1 MFQEAHS
8 NNLISICNNKK
19 CYLICQLRVPL
30 VIISYNVE
38 KNGNNKKMMMNGAF
52 KCPSIILKISQL
64 WNTIQGR
71 VTDFLSGWLFLFW
84 LKFYGFRWMNNKRF
98 YFVTVSKRLVTT
110 NCVGVLAKLLAVR
123 ILIDAEHL
131 IIKWISDTI
140 SRRSILNWQHGD
152 KNLVWIDMTRS
163 IDCPVD
169 QV

>member
-19 CYLICQLRVPL
+19 CYLICQLSVPL
-30 VIISYNVE
+30 VIISWRIE
-38 KNGNNKKMMMNGAF
+38 KKGNNKKMMMNGAF
-52 KCPSIILKISQL
+52 KCPA
-64 WNTIQGR
+64 
-71 VTDFLSGWLFLFW
+71 LSWRSVSSEHSPVLSDWLSFW
-84 LKFYGFRWMNNKRF
+84 LTFRVLTQVLWFQMNEQQKILLCDRVQAACNNKLCWP
-98 YFVTVSKRLVTT
+98 S
-110 NCVGVLAKLLAVR
+110 CLAVG

-131 IIKWISDTI
+131 IIKWISDAI
-140 SRRSILNWQHGD
+140 SRGSILNWQHGD

>member
-30 VIISYNVE
+30 VIISYNIE
-38 KNGNNKKMMMNGAF
+38 KKGNNKKMMMNGAF
-52 KCPSIILKISQL
+52 KCPGIILNISQL
-64 WNTIQGR
+64 WNTIQGDWLSFWLTFPVLTQVLWFQMNEQQKVLLCDR
-71 VTDFLSGWLFLFW
+71 VQAACNNKLCRPSCWLF
-84 LKFYGFRWMNNKRF
+84 
-98 YFVTVSKRLVTT
+98 
-110 NCVGVLAKLLAVR
+110 
-123 ILIDAEHL
+123 LIDAEHL
-131 IIKWISDTI
+131 IIRWISDAI
-140 SRRSILNWQHGD
+140 SRRSILNWQQRD